1 MRHSRGMGI
10 INESKM
16 PGAKRK
22 ARRDNT
28 DFTEYAEG
36 GPIWARPNPKKASK
50 PLTPARKAAAKRM
63 AKEAGRPYPNLVD
76 NLRAAKK

>member
-16 PGAKRK
+16 PKRK
-22 ARRDNT
+22 TRRDNT
-28 DFTEYAEG
+28 DFTEYAKG
-36 GPIWARPNPKKASK
+36 GPIWEQPNPKKASK

-63 AKEAGRPYPNLVD
+63 AKAAGRPYPNFVD
-76 NLRAAKK
+76 NLRATKK

>member
-16 PGAKRK
+16 PKRK

-28 DFTEYAEG
+28 DFTEYADG

-63 AKEAGRPYPNLVD
+63 AKAAGRPYPNLID
-76 NLRAAKK
+76 SMNAAKK

>member
-16 PGAKRK
+16 PKRK

-28 DFTEYAEG
+28 DFTEYADG

-63 AKEAGRPYPNLVD
+63 AKEAGRPYKLS
-76 NLRAAKK
+76 R